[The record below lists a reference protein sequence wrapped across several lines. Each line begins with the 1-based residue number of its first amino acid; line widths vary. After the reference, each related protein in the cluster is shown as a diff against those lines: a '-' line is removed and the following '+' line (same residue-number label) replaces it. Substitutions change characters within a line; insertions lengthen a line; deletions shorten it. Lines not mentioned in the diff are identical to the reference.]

1 MEAIII
7 NFRRGRHT
15 QKPSHAILE
24 VPKVE
29 TKKDSA
35 KFLNKN
41 VFWTSPAGKKITG
54 KISASHGNKG
64 LVRSIFEKGLPGQA
78 RNTEVEIK

>member
-41 VFWTSPAGKKITG
+41 VFWTSPAGKVIKGII
-54 KISASHGNKG
+54 KAQHGTKG
-64 LVRSIFEKGLPGQA
+64 ALRAIFEKGLPGQA
-78 RNTEVEIK
+78 IGAKAKIE